1 MHPKEIK
8 LLNPNHQYQSDE
20 NHSAD
25 ENQPLNKIVDT
36 LVYTSGAQFWQSAKP

>member
-8 LLNPNHQYQSDE
+8 LLNPNHQYQS
-20 NHSAD
+20 D

-36 LVYTSGAQFWQSAKP
+36 LVYTSGAQF